1 MAFLANS
8 GRVSLWDARTGQPR
22 WVARMPYNC
31 DGGTVKF
38 SDDGSQVIVGMN
50 RSEDRVEPV
59 VSVFDAATGE
69 GIRHWRADRAGVIHD
84 VDTSGRLI
92 VAAIAA
98 DGQRHPGQTVY
109 VYDIVDERV
118 VCPLGKGRGDIAFTR
133 DCRSIFV
140 LPWAPGDAG
149 WVAGW
154 YDPFSG
160 TLIEPLNMSDDGLID
175 PKDHERIRQEGNADP
190 STCSS

>member
-1 MAFLANS
+1 
-8 GRVSLWDARTGQPR
+8 
-22 WVARMPYNC
+22 
-31 DGGTVKF
+31 
-38 SDDGSQVIVGMN
+38 
-50 RSEDRVEPV
+50 
-59 VSVFDAATGE
+59 
-69 GIRHWRADRAGVIHD
+69 
-84 VDTSGRLI
+84 
-92 VAAIAA
+92 
-98 DGQRHPGQTVY
+98 
-109 VYDIVDERV
+109 VDERV

-175 PKDHERIRQEGNADP
+175 PKDHERIRQEGNADRLLASYLARRNWP
-190 STCSS
+190 KDTAGRIRLGRDGMGESTWTVTDDGSRLLSAVGGNQLAVFDTVTGREMANFRVGGVVGSLAVSPDDSVLFVGFAAGGEFWHAD